1 VCQSF
6 SVTVEPIDVAAARSA
21 TPGCGERAFLLSAG
35 SSLPTQMTLDAVV
48 GHLRREAEIGGYA
61 AADEVAG
68 VLRQGRADL
77 AALVGGRPDEIALAT
92 SDTGAWIKAWWGWVA
107 GGNLPADS
115 TVLVDRLI
123 FHSHYAALVATQPL
137 AGFEIRL
144 MPTLGDGTIDLDAV
158 DLGDDV
164 RAICAT
170 MVGTHCGNINPIP
183 ELGALARA
191 ARVPMFLDACQAI
204 GQIQLDVAELGCH
217 VLTATGRKFLRAPRG
232 TGMLWVDAEVIDRFQ
247 PPGIDGTG
255 AGWSAAGGID
265 VHPGMARFEEYEFG
279 YAAMVG
285 LASAASQ
292 ARELGMA
299 SIEAH
304 VTQLADDLRNGLE
317 AVPGV
322 TVTDVA
328 ERRSAIVTFQVDGV
342 APADVVA
349 AAARDGIVINEST
362 AIWAALDMDA
372 KGMSRLVRASPHYFN
387 THDDLDRL
395 IGCVAHL
402 TR

>member
-1 VCQSF
+1 
-6 SVTVEPIDVAAARSA
+6 
-21 TPGCGERAFLLSAG
+21 
-35 SSLPTQMTLDAVV
+35 MTLDAVV

-92 SDTGAWIKAWWGWVA
+92 SDTAAWVKAWWGWVA
-107 GGNLPADS
+107 GGNVPAES

-123 FHSHYAALVATQPL
+123 YHSHYAALVATRPL

-144 MPTLGDGTIDLDAV
+144 MPSLGDGTIDLDAMDV
-158 DLGDDV
+158 GDDV
-164 RAICAT
+164 SAICAT

-191 ARVPMFLDACQAI
+191 AGVPVFLDACQAI

-217 VLTATGRKFLRAPRG
+217 VLTATGRKFMRAPRG
-232 TGMLWVDAEVIDRFQ
+232 TGMLWVDAEIIDRFQ
-247 PPGIDGTG
+247 PPGIDGTS

-304 VTQLADDLRNGLE
+304 VTQLADDLRDGLE

-349 AAARDGIVINEST
+349 AASRGGIVINEST

-372 KGMSRLVRASPHYFN
+372 KGMAQLVRASPHYFN
-387 THDDLDRL
+387 THGDLDRL
-395 IGCVAHL
+395 IGCIAHL